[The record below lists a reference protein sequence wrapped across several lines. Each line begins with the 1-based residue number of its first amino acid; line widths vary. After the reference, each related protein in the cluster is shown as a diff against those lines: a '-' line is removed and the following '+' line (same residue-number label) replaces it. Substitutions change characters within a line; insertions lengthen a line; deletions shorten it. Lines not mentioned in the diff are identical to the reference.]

1 MIQKINKKLTIGGLC
16 SGVGGIELGFK
27 NAGFKISWANDMDAH
42 AMKTYNS
49 IIGANHY
56 IGKKSMKISDITINH
71 SSELTHVNV
80 LAAGFP
86 CQAFSI
92 AGERRG
98 FKDARG
104 TVIWDIIELLKK
116 IPKNKDGNGPDV
128 IFLENVKNFKT
139 HNKCDTYNRIEKK
152 LYEMK
157 YSVYTDIL
165 NTAQYTTIPQNRER
179 TFMICFQGEEEWEK
193 IKLHEN
199 NESDVNIEKAKKD
212 CPLTYNFYKNFPKK
226 VSSSRLKNVY
236 DLIQDDVDDRYWYD
250 SSSKYV
256 KMLNQIYN
264 KMKSDKAG
272 SEETLYQIRRV
283 YPRANKS
290 RLCPTL
296 TANMGTGGHNV
307 PMIPIKK
314 GKGIR
319 WRKLTPLEC
328 FKFQG
333 YKDFELPDNVSNG
346 QLYKQAGNS
355 VSVPV
360 IKKLAKAIKISLD
373 P

>member
-1 MIQKINKKLTIGGLC
+1 MKQKINNKLTIGGLC

-27 NAGFKISWANDMDAH
+27 NAGFKISWANDMDAN
-42 AMKTYNS
+42 AMKTYRS

-56 IGKKSMKISDITINH
+56 IGKDSMKISNISQNH
-71 SSELTHVNV
+71 LNELSHVNV

-98 FKDARG
+98 FGDARG
-104 TVIWDIIELLKK
+104 TVIWDIIELLEH
-116 IPKNKDGNGPDV
+116 IPTNKDGNGPDV

-139 HNKCDTYNRIEKK
+139 HNNRDTYKRIEKK
-152 LYEMK
+152 LYKMN

-165 NTAQYTTIPQNRER
+165 NTAEYTSIPQNRER
-179 TFMICFQGEEEWEK
+179 TFMICFKGEDKWK
-193 IKLHEN
+193 DIKLHEN
-199 NESDVNIEKAKKD
+199 DETDEIIKKAQKD
-212 CPLTYNFYKNFPKK
+212 CPMTYRFYKNFPKK
-226 VSSSRLKNVY
+226 ISKSKRKEIVELLDNKVE
-236 DLIQDDVDDRYWYD
+236 DKFWYD
-250 SSSKYV
+250 SDSKYV
-256 KMLNQIYN
+256 KMLNELYE
-264 KMKSDKAG
+264 KMKVDEAG
-272 SEETLYQIRRV
+272 SQETLYQIRRV

-290 RLCPTL
+290 KLCPTL

-307 PMIPIKK
+307 PLVPIKE
-314 GKGIR
+314 GKRIR

-328 FKFQG
+328 FRFQG
-333 YKDFELPDNVSNG
+333 YKDFELPEHMSNG

-360 IKKLAKAIKISLD
+360 IKKLAESIKNSLIH
-373 P
+373 